1 MKTIMRLMLV
11 GLVVVVAAPSY
22 AGGQAWQSFTCQ
34 VLDDTTEDQVLA
46 AAAEWLKAAKS
57 MKGGENL
64 TVHVAFPVA
73 AQMGE
78 DDFRMLLTAPT
89 IQEWGTF
96 WDGYSGSAAA
106 EVDDKYKDMIDCPDS
121 RLFEVVEI
129 K

>member
-1 MKTIMRLMLV
+1 MMKTIMRLMLV
-11 GLVVVVAAPSY
+11 SLLVVVAAPSY
-22 AGGQAWQSFTCQ
+22 SGEAWQSFTCQ
-34 VLDDTTEDQVLA
+34 VLDETTEDQVLEA
-46 AAAEWLKAAKS
+46 AAKWLKAARS

-64 TVHVAFPVA
+64 KVAVAFPVA

-78 DDFRMLLTAPT
+78 TDFRMLLTAPS

-96 WDGYSGSAAA
+96 WDGYGGSPAAK
-106 EVDDKYKDMIDCPDS
+106 VDDEYKDMLDCPDS